1 LRQIVVNLLLN
12 GIEALEHTAPPRLLE
27 VRGSADTDGL
37 VQLVVQD
44 SGRGI
49 DPAIASRLFSPF
61 TTTKPSGTGLGLVV
75 SRRIAEEHGG
85 ALTQEERG
93 DGQNG
98 ARFVL
103 TLPAADATAL
113 AAS

>member
-1 LRQIVVNLLLN
+1 MELT
-12 GIEALEHTAPPRLLE
+12 EAPRLLQLHGVAE
-27 VRGSADTDGL
+27 NDGQVRL
-37 VQLVVQD
+37 IVQD

-85 ALTQEERG
+85 ALTHETRS
-93 DGQNG
+93 DGQPG
-98 ARFVL
+98 ARFIL
-103 TLPAADATAL
+103 SLPAADANTL